1 MSRMKIAIIGGGRI
15 GSALIGGLV
24 DGGVDPA
31 DIRVL
36 EASEERRAEVVA
48 EVGVVGA
55 GAAAAAVDGADVAF
69 VCVKPHDV
77 PGVLEPIAAVV
88 DEDDGDLVVVSMAAG
103 ITLESVEA
111 VFPVG
116 TPVVRVMPNTP
127 MLVRR
132 GMCAVARGRFCN
144 TAQLETVSGLLSKV
158 GAVEEV
164 AESQMDAV
172 TAVSGSGPAY
182 FFQFIEAMCDA
193 GVDLGL
199 TREQTLR
206 LASTTMAGAAEMLLA
221 DGADPVRL
229 RADVSSPGGTT
240 VAATRTFDEEG
251 LRGAVSKA
259 MRAARDRS
267 VELGRR

>member
-1 MSRMKIAIIGGGRI
+1 MKIAIIGGGRI

-24 DGGVDPA
+24 DGGVEPGC
-31 DIRVL
+31 IRVA
-36 EASEERRAEVVA
+36 ETSAERRAEVAA
-48 EVGVVGA
+48 EFGVV
-55 GAAAAAVDGADVAF
+55 AAEDAASAADGADVAF

-77 PGVLEPIAAVV
+77 MGVLESIAGVV
-88 DEDDGDLVVVSMAAG
+88 DEDDGDMVVVSMAAG
-103 ITLESVEA
+103 LTLEAVEG

-132 GMCAVARGRFCN
+132 GMCAVARGRFCGDG
-144 TAQLETVSGLLSKV
+144 QLETVASLLGKV
-158 GAVEEV
+158 GAVEVV

-206 LASTTMAGAAEMLLA
+206 LASETMAGAAEMLLA
-221 DGADPVRL
+221 EGADPVRL
-229 RADVSSPGGTT
+229 RADVSSPAGTT
-240 VAATRTFDEEG
+240 VAATRTLDEEG